1 MKEVKFYSMFSVNT
15 FMLTD
20 NAYLSQKQFYL
31 RCLPTA
37 FKFLFCY
44 FSFSSFVSFGN
55 FIIASLI
62 NFFIT
67 VYIIQ
72 YIISQNWLCFGDVDT
87 DGTLSLLN
95 LGFPTIIFLTSE

>member
-1 MKEVKFYSMFSVNT
+1 MVDTVSWRERRHDWKEDHMKEVKFYSMFSVNT

-44 FSFSSFVSFGN
+44 FSFSSFVSFGD

-62 NFFIT
+62 NF
-67 VYIIQ
+67 
-72 YIISQNWLCFGDVDT
+72 
-87 DGTLSLLN
+87 LSL
-95 LGFPTIIFLTSE
+95 FI